1 MIVVTDARCTPH
13 VAGQLLLLEFV
24 RPCVQPRA
32 VGAQPQRHRPGCL
45 PSQEGVRQSTAHDS
59 SAHAAGSLST
69 RGGSGQCAH
78 GPAPTARAHP
88 QHSLSAKGS
97 TPCGRSVWRNSVL
110 ALGPALVHPE
120 HRLPE
125 ELRELVEARRRAE
138 RLRARTQRVRALC
151 ARRAGV
157 RATEHG
163 SAVRRQESV

>member
-24 RPCVQPRA
+24 RPCAQPRA
-32 VGAQPQRHRPGCL
+32 AGAQPQRHRPGCL

-69 RGGSGQCAH
+69 RAGSGRCAH
-78 GPAPTARAHP
+78 GPAPTARAPP
-88 QHSLSAKGS
+88 QYSLSAKGS
-97 TPCGRSVWRNSVL
+97 TPCGRSARVL

-163 SAVRRQESV
+163 SVMRRQESV